1 MPLEKNPTGIFNDRE
16 LFGSERNDHESD
28 SFDSRGAV
36 TKRVEVGAEGGSR
49 TRTALRSTD
58 FKPVSRLL
66 TTLYYALPGSIYR
79 RFSRQSKLRLAWYRH
94 VTPSSSPHLNQYE
107 GRSWRRSFLRS
118 QVDFTIR
125 AAAWGCINDPRVA
138 LLNSQEQIARF
149 GPCVEKQHRVVSV
162 HR

>member
-1 MPLEKNPTGIFNDRE
+1 MPLEKNPTGIFNGRE
-16 LFGSERNDHESD
+16 MVGSERNDHESD
-28 SFDSRGAV
+28 SFYSRGAV

-79 RFSRQSKLRLAWYRH
+79 RFSRQSKLRLAWYH

-107 GRSWRRSFLRS
+107 ARSCRRSFFRS

-125 AAAWGCINDPRVA
+125 AAARG
-138 LLNSQEQIARF
+138 
-149 GPCVEKQHRVVSV
+149 
-162 HR
+162 